1 MADPQASNNNIRARA
16 ILQTNEIS
24 YFNVIAVDWPQ
35 QALVSSVKIHVSYVK
50 CEHNVPVNS
59 KTAHAPPPGQTPGHL
74 TFLKNFGKIPRYVAS
89 LDGQMLHPFELQRGS
104 NLPPSRHVK
113 ATVKQVLQTNFS
125 LSSCSACLR
134 STL

>member
-59 KTAHAPPPGQTPGHL
+59 KTAHAPPPRANPGA
-74 TFLKNFGKIPRYVAS
+74 FDF
-89 LDGQMLHPFELQRGS
+89 FE
-104 NLPPSRHVK
+104 K
-113 ATVKQVLQTNFS
+113 FW
-125 LSSCSACLR
+125 
-134 STL
+134 